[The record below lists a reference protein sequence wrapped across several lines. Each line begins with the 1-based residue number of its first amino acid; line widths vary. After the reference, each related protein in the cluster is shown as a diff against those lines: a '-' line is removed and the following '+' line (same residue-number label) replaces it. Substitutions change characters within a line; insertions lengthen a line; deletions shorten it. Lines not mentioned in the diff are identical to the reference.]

1 MFIWSARIRPKRLL
15 CCLLALAVV
24 VSGVRIWVGGESKA
38 VQAPALEAKNVKS
51 NEDRLGF
58 LTRCGWTV
66 AEEPLTVEELM
77 IPKEFDESYA
87 AYLELQSAQ
96 GFDLSRFSGCRVKRY
111 VYEILNYPSGE
122 TGVQVGILIYKNQ
135 VIGGE
140 VLSARLD
147 GFIHGLTDT
156 DA

>member
-1 MFIWSARIRPKRLL
+1 MFIWSARVHPKRLL

-24 VSGVRIWVGGESKA
+24 LGGIRIWGNSESKT
-38 VQAPALEAKNVKS
+38 VQAPARESKNIKS

-58 LTRCGWTV
+58 LSRCGWVV
-66 AEEPLTVEELM
+66 AEEPLAIEELL

-87 AYLELQSAQ
+87 DYLKLQSEQ
-96 GFDLSRFSGCRVKRY
+96 GFDLSRFTGCRVKRY
-111 VYEILNYPSGE
+111 IYEILNYPSGE
-122 TGVQVGILIYKNQ
+122 SGVQAGILIYKNQ

-147 GFIHGLTDT
+147 GFIHGLTD
-156 DA
+156 AAA

>member
-1 MFIWSARIRPKRLL
+1 MFIWSARVRPKRLL
-15 CCLLALAVV
+15 CCLLALALAL
-24 VSGVRIWVGGESKA
+24 GGLRIWANGESKA
-38 VQAPALEAKNVKS
+38 VQAPALETKNVKTEE
-51 NEDRLGF
+51 NRLDF
-58 LTRCGWTV
+58 LSRCGWVV
-66 AEEPLTVEELM
+66 AEEPLAVEELV

-87 AYLELQSAQ
+87 GYLELQVGQ
-96 GFDLSRFSGCRVKRY
+96 GFDLTKFTGCRVKRY

-156 DA
+156 GF